1 MAELVGAGASLSTL
15 LLALLVFGF
24 APGLVLRLL
33 VLACVPAA
41 PGQRGQQHRGRSHRG
56 TR

>member
-1 MAELVGAGASLSTL
+1 MAELFEAVASLSTL

-24 APGLVLRLL
+24 APGFVLRLL

-41 PGQRGQQHRGRSHRG
+41 PGQRGQHRGRSHRG